1 MEITLFFESFLIFYL
16 LEIMVLISAYL
27 FYYKIKEQK
36 EIIVESEEKQNGPSA
51 SDLIKMRSIA
61 KQLERNV

>member
-27 FYYKIKEQK
+27 FYYKIKEQEEIKAESKK
-36 EIIVESEEKQNGPSA
+36 EQNGPSA

>member
-1 MEITLFFESFLIFYL
+1 M
-16 LEIMVLISAYL
+16 EIMVLISAYL
-27 FYYKIKEQK
+27 FYYKIKEQE
-36 EIIVESEEKQNGPSA
+36 EIKVELEKQQNGPSA

>member
-27 FYYKIKEQK
+27 FYYKIKEQE
-36 EIIVESEEKQNGPSA
+36 EIKVELEKKQNGPSA